1 MANIKLVIEDT
12 NQNII
17 GRTDSLS
24 ENSKIK
30 ISPSFY
36 HKNKLL
42 CLLKFSNLRNNIVFI
57 KVIEDNNED
66 DRYIYIS
73 EDTMEETIDFQFE
86 NDFTVS
92 INNIFNP
99 DEFKEFLE
107 NNNIEEGFL

>member
-36 HKNKLL
+36 YKNKLL

-57 KVIEDNNED
+57 KVIEDNNEN
-66 DRYIYIS
+66 DRYVYIS
-73 EDTMEETIDFQFE
+73 EDTKQKTIDFQFE

-99 DEFKEFLE
+99 DEFEEFLD